1 MVQLTSDSFPSGSFF
16 LHHHEWILDFREVR
30 FDPHQKSWTSLKCS
44 RNRSAEDHMVSKN
57 HLRNMVKENDTWQFS
72 NWPFLI
78 SKSPTRS
85 SPHEDS
91 DWQPVHGGSVGTA
104 PPTSFSCLCYRLEN
118 FLLLEINLLRKK
130 KKMYLRHLSLS
141 FHQISCWRS
150 VGGRACA
157 GGEVIK
163 LWVWGNV
170 RHSQTTLMPC
180 VVICQ
185 NEL

>member
-118 FLLLEINLLRKK
+118 FLLLEINLLRQKK
-130 KKMYLRHLSLS
+130 NKCIFAIWAYLS
-141 FHQISCWRS
+141 IKYP
-150 VGGRACA
+150 A
-157 GGEVIK
+157 GEVLVVERVQVGRLSNSGCEAMFDTVK
-163 LWVWGNV
+163 LPWC
-170 RHSQTTLMPC
+170 PA
-180 VVICQ
+180 
-185 NEL
+185 